1 MEELKIVTLLREG
14 SLYLGVLTAIIATVT
29 FHKYKN
35 SFLKYIL
42 FFLWY
47 VAINEFVG
55 LIVKN
60 HTENNHNDI
69 VYNIYGIVS
78 LVFFL
83 TIYRHFLEKKKF
95 KKYISFFI
103 VSCIILYIVS
113 AFFIDFMKNI
123 LTIAYLYGSLTLTI
137 SIVFYFIEIL
147 NSERILVISRDI
159 LFWISI
165 GLFIFQMGIIP
176 FMIIREYYIEFVLL
190 KLNIIS
196 LLYYVLIYVLNICYI
211 TGFIWGQK
219 LQNE

>member
-14 SLYLGVLTAIIATVT
+14 SLYLGVLTAIIATIT

-42 FFLWY
+42 YFLWY
-47 VAINEFVG
+47 VAINEFIG
-55 LIVKN
+55 LIVK
-60 HTENNHNDI
+60 TYSEDRHNSI

-83 TIYRHFLEKKKF
+83 SIYRHFIQKKKF

-103 VSCIILYIVS
+103 VSCVVLYIVS
-113 AFFIDFMKNI
+113 AFFIDYMKNI
-123 LTIAYLYGSLTLTI
+123 LTIAYLYGSIALAI
-137 SIVFYFIEIL
+137 SIVFYFIETL
-147 NSERILVISRDI
+147 NSERILVISKDI

-190 KLNIIS
+190 ELNIIL

-219 LQNE
+219 LLNE